1 MRGKTGNLGKVEGN
15 TVTFYATARSKRGQM
30 RLKGVEAGLTG
41 LGCAVRGNLR
51 RSGEVR
57 E

>member
-1 MRGKTGNLGKVEGN
+1 MRGKAGTLGKVEGKHSDVLCYS
-15 TVTFYATARSKRGQM
+15 TVKAGQI

-51 RSGEVR
+51 RSGKVR

>member
-1 MRGKTGNLGKVEGN
+1 MRGKAGNLGTVEGKHSDVLCYS
-15 TVTFYATARSKRGQM
+15 TVKAGQI

-51 RSGEVR
+51 RSGKVR